1 MKTSFNL
8 LGAALIALFVF
19 GCSGP
24 KDFSKTHP
32 SDGEFEA
39 INDPFKDLQSAAN
52 DIISDGGLA
61 AVGEGISTR
70 QDLAKEKARN
80 EGLGKLAEIL
90 EQKIQRLT
98 KSFVEELGSG
108 NNPQINESFSKVQKN
123 VANAK
128 LSGAVIRDSKLTKN
142 SKTGQFMAGALVVI
156 DPKTINTSILD
167 ELKKSD
173 DALYQQFRSS
183 KAHEELQKEMENY
196 NK

>member
-1 MKTSFNL
+1 MKNAIQLF
-8 LGAALIALFVF
+8 AMALMVLFVF

-32 SDGEFEA
+32 SDGEFEE
-39 INDPFKDLQSAAN
+39 INDPFASLTVEAN
-52 DIISDGGLA
+52 EVIADGGIA

-80 EGLGKLAEIL
+80 EGLGKLAEIF

-98 KSFVEELGSG
+98 KAFVEEVGSG
-108 NNPQINESFSKVQKN
+108 NNPQISETFSKVQKN

-128 LSGAVIRDSKLTKN
+128 LSGAIVKNSKLTKN

-167 ELKKSD
+167 ELKKTD
-173 DALYQQFRSS
+173 DKLYQLYRSS
-183 KAHEELQKEMENY
+183 KGFEELEKEMQ

>member
-1 MKTSFNL
+1 MKNAIQLFTM
-8 LGAALIALFVF
+8 ALMVLFIF

-32 SDGEFEA
+32 SDGTFEE
-39 INDPFKDLQSAAN
+39 IDDPFAGLLEAAN
-52 DIISDGGLA
+52 GIIAEGGIA

-98 KSFVEELGSG
+98 KAFVEEIGSG
-108 NNPQINESFSKVQKN
+108 NNPQISETFSKVQKN

-128 LSGAVIRDSKLTKN
+128 LSGAIVKDSKLTKN

-167 ELKKSD
+167 ELKKTD
-173 DALYQQFRSS
+173 DKLYQQFRST
-183 KAHEELQKEMENY
+183 KGFEELEKEIQK
-196 NK
+196 K

>member
-1 MKTSFNL
+1 MKNAIQLFTM
-8 LGAALIALFVF
+8 ALMVLFIF

-32 SDGEFEA
+32 SDGTFEE
-39 INDPFKDLQSAAN
+39 IDDPFASLTAEAN
-52 DIISDGGLA
+52 EVIANGGIA

-98 KSFVEELGSG
+98 KAFVEEIGSG
-108 NNPQINESFSKVQKN
+108 NNPQISETFSKVQKN

-128 LSGAVIRDSKLTKN
+128 LSGAIVKDSKLTKN

-167 ELKKSD
+167 ELKKTD
-173 DALYQQFRSS
+173 DKLYQQFRST
-183 KAHEELQKEMENY
+183 KGFEELEKEIQK
-196 NK
+196 K

>member
-1 MKTSFNL
+1 MKKSFNL
-8 LGAALIALFVF
+8 LGIVLIALFVI
-19 GCSGP
+19 GCSGT

-32 SDGEFEA
+32 SDGEFEEV
-39 INDPFKDLQSAAN
+39 NDPFKDLQNSAN
-52 DIISDGGLA
+52 DIIADGGLA

-98 KSFVEELGSG
+98 KSFVEELGAG
-108 NNPQINESFSKVQKN
+108 NNPQINEAFSKVQKN
-123 VANAK
+123 VSNAK
-128 LSGAVIRDSKLTKN
+128 LSGAVIKDSKLTKN

-173 DALYQQFRSS
+173 EALYQQFRSS
-183 KAHEELQKEMENY
+183 KAFEELEKEMQ
-196 NK
+196 KK